1 MKKILFISK
10 NYKDGIINGGNEVTR
25 RNFEI
30 LSNFFDI
37 EEVLLDYKVSI
48 LKKFKDTLFL
58 NSLSFDKEIK
68 FKIFRLIK
76 ENNIKEVW
84 IDNSL
89 YGTIAKF
96 IKKLDST
103 IKIITFFHNI
113 EYLYFKDKIKVE
125 GIQNSIML
133 PYSYINEKRS
143 LKYSDKIIV
152 LNSRD
157 NDTLKKIYSKKA
169 DLILPLTLKDKY
181 NEEKIKIVGN
191 NKKPR
196 ALFVGSNFFANVE
209 GIKWFI
215 DNVLPEVDIELII
228 VGSGMNTLKE
238 ELENKSSKIKV
249 LGFVDDIGLEYAKAD
264 FVIAPIFK
272 GSGMKTKTTE
282 ALMYGKTI
290 FGTTEAF
297 EGFELEYFRVGA
309 LCNNQ
314 NEFINVIKENKF
326 NRNNEYSRYIYLSKY
341 SNESVTLKLA
351 LSLKRSE

>member
-1 MKKILFISK
+1 MNKILFISK
-10 NYKDGIINGGNEVTR
+10 NYKDGMINGGNEVTK
-25 RNFEI
+25 RNVEI
-30 LSNFFDI
+30 LSSFFDI
-37 EEVLLDYKVSI
+37 EEVLLDYKVSA
-48 LKKFKDTLFL
+48 LKKIKDTLFL

-68 FKIFRLIK
+68 LKIFKLIK
-76 ENNIKEVW
+76 EKNIKEVW

-103 IKIITFFHNI
+103 IKITTFFHNI

-143 LKYSDKIIV
+143 LKYSNKIIV

-157 NDTLKKIYSKKA
+157 NDILKRMYSKKA

-181 NEEKIKIVGN
+181 DEEKIKNLEN

-196 ALFVGSNFFANVE
+196 ALFVGSNFFANVD

-215 DNVLPEVDIELII
+215 ENVLSEVDIELII
-228 VGSGMNTLKE
+228 VGSGMNTLKK
-238 ELENKSSKIKV
+238 ELESKSNKIKV

-264 FVIAPIFK
+264 FIIAPIFK

-290 FGTTEAF
+290 YGTSEAF
-297 EGFELEYFRVGA
+297 EGFDLDYKKIGGIYNTKE
-309 LCNNQ
+309 
-314 NEFINVIKENKF
+314 EFIKIINEKKYHKI
-326 NRNNEYSRYIYLSKY
+326 NNFSREEYLKKY
-341 SNESVTLKLA
+341 SNVSVLKTLEKVM
-351 LSLKRSE
+351 R

>member
-1 MKKILFISK
+1 MKKILFIGK

-30 LSNFFDI
+30 LSDFFDV
-37 EEVLLDYKVSI
+37 EEVLLDYKIST
-48 LKKFKDTLFL
+48 LKKIKDTLFL

-68 FKIFRLIK
+68 LKIFRLIK
-76 ENNIKEVW
+76 EKNIKKVW

-89 YGTIAKF
+89 YGTIAKY

-113 EYLYFKDKIKVE
+113 EYFYFKDKIKVE
-125 GIQNSIML
+125 GIQNFIML

-157 NDTLKKIYSKKA
+157 NNLLKRIYSKKA
-169 DLILPLTLKDKY
+169 NLILPLTLKDKY
-181 NEEKIKIVGN
+181 EEEKIKVVKN
-191 NKKPR
+191 NKKSR
-196 ALFVGSNFFANVE
+196 ALFVGSNFFANVD

-228 VGSGMNTLKE
+228 VGSGMDSLKN
-238 ELENKSSKIKV
+238 ELENRNDKVKV
-249 LGFVDDIGLEYAKAD
+249 LGFVEDIGLEYAKAD

-290 FGTTEAF
+290 YGTTEAF
-297 EGFELEYFRVGA
+297 EGFDLDYEKIGG
-309 LCNNQ
+309 LCNSTAD
-314 NEFINVIKENKF
+314 FIEKINKKNFLKF
-326 NRNNEYSRYIYLSKY
+326 NNFSRQNFKEKY
-341 SNESVTLKLA
+341 SNFRAKQILEELNKN
-351 LSLKRSE
+351 